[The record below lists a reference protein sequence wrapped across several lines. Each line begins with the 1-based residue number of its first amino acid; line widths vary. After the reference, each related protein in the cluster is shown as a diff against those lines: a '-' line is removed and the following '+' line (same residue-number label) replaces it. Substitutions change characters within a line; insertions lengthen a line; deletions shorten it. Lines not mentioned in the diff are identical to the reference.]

1 MENLCCCSKTKTSP
15 YTGGVRMHFFQ
26 ITFWW
31 DGFQSFLDLNDSK
44 LLLVF
49 DVEHQSCSFP
59 TSMKISTRVI
69 VRRTRKLCYLLH
81 YINIKLNRVA
91 FEIQES
97 SSMSVDFINS
107 FPDRKLSLVFASFY
121 TTTILVTTLI
131 PQ

>member
-1 MENLCCCSKTKTSP
+1 
-15 YTGGVRMHFFQ
+15 MH
-26 ITFWW
+26 
-31 DGFQSFLDLNDSK
+31 SFRSFSDEMDSRAFL
-44 LLLVF
+44 LLLVS
-49 DVEHQSCSFP
+49 DMESCSFP
-59 TSMKISTRVI
+59 TSMKISTSVI
-69 VRRTRKLCYLLH
+69 VRRTRRLCYLLH

-107 FPDRKLSLVFASFY
+107 FLNRKLSLVFPSFD